1 MAAFWGL
8 FLLFAYGC
16 LGGLVYTL
24 RGWFR
29 LSDKDAWIKPFPLL
43 GKLDLATAIGLAA
56 LTILGI
62 GIYRFLNRPKIAD
75 LLIETETELR
85 KVTWPSFS
93 DTWAGT
99 LAVVITVAFLLL
111 FLTGADFLLGFA
123 LNKLMGAG

>member
-8 FLLFAYGC
+8 FLLLGYGC

-24 RGWFR
+24 RGWFQ
-29 LSDKDAWIKPFPLL
+29 LTDKDAWIKPFPLI
-43 GKLDLATAIGLAA
+43 GKLDPATTIGLVTLAIA
-56 LTILGI
+56 GI
-62 GIYRFLNRPKIAD
+62 AVYRFLNRPKIAD

-85 KVTWPSFS
+85 KVTWPSVS

-99 LAVVITVAFLLL
+99 VAVVVTVAFLLL